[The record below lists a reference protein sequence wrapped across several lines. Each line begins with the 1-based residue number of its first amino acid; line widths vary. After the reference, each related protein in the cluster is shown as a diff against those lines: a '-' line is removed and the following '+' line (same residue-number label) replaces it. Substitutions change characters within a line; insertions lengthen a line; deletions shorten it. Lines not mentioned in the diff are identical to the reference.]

1 MPLLVKNNGVYTLL
15 AGMALLAF
23 SWAGGALPA
32 LALQGVIQSRTPL
45 CDQPRE
51 KCQPLFFLGAK
62 EEIQILNRQ
71 GSDWYKVKHTLS
83 QRTGWV
89 SAQVI
94 ALVLPTT
101 LKREK
106 RQSLP
111 DKRGFWGTSRL
122 GVFSNTGIEGLEGA
136 SPRFYEKGLRFS
148 PQDRVIAARFAGE
161 QDPHFYWLEAVD
173 KRFVLWQL
181 SPLMT
186 VPEFTALAH
195 FDTEEAFVGSAVHQN
210 LTLIAG
216 DARGPWGDAVLIA
229 LDKDQWP
236 VWIHRDLR
244 ELWGMLPFALQTELK
259 ADSFQLLSLSPEGHL
274 LIEAYNQKQA
284 KKVILHWRYDQAW
297 SYQQM
302 LQWPKSLDL
311 KTVTRW
317 FVTANSEALVLVV
330 NQDRQ
335 ARLYLFPAGLSE
347 MALEQQLDAPL
358 QDVIWFERELWLLD
372 AKALTRWRPIYAPA
386 S

>member
-1 MPLLVKNNGVYTLL
+1 M
-15 AGMALLAF
+15 
-23 SWAGGALPA
+23 
-32 LALQGVIQSRTPL
+32 
-45 CDQPRE
+45 
-51 KCQPLFFLGAK
+51 
-62 EEIQILNRQ
+62 
-71 GSDWYKVKHTLS
+71 
-83 QRTGWV
+83 
-89 SAQVI
+89 
-94 ALVLPTT
+94 
-101 LKREK
+101 
-106 RQSLP
+106 
-111 DKRGFWGTSRL
+111 
-122 GVFSNTGIEGLEGA
+122 
-136 SPRFYEKGLRFS
+136 
-148 PQDRVIAARFAGE
+148 IAARFTGE
-161 QDPHFYWLEAVD
+161 QDPSFHWLEAVD

-216 DARGPWGDAVLIA
+216 DARGPWGEAVLIA
-229 LDKDQWP
+229 LDQEQWP